1 MLQLCHGG
9 IIDKI
14 RYTVR
19 YKGKLWEVD
28 EFQGSLKGLKLAEI
42 ELETEKEEFEIPD
55 FIGKEV
61 SDDPCY
67 YNSNLSKMRIV
78 D

>member
-1 MLQLCHGG
+1 M
-9 IIDKI
+9 DKI